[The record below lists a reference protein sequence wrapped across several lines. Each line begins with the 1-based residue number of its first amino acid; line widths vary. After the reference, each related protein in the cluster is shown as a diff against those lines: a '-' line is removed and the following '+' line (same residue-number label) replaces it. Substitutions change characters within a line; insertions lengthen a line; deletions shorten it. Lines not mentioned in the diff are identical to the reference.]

1 MKSSIQKKIV
11 MTSVILVGI
20 ALLLLGLL
28 SISIIYQSAMNSVK
42 TSMTEMV
49 RISSERAEWEMTSYV
64 NIAKGL
70 GSINRMSDPNYSAE
84 EKQAILDEWAGRYEL
99 ERCNLINSDGIA
111 VNGTDFS
118 DREYFKAA
126 MQGKT
131 YISEPLIS
139 KTTGALTIIIAA
151 PLYRD
156 GIPIGCVYVVP
167 DEEFLNDIARSIKV
181 SDNSI
186 AYLIDSTGKIVAY
199 PDSEVVKNSES
210 LDKGNNSPLRSIHEK
225 MINGESGFESYSY
238 NGSQVVSA
246 YCPVENTNGWSISIT
261 APQADFMGDTYA
273 SMIVLA
279 VIMFAAMTAAVLVSI
294 FLGRSIGK
302 PIRLCTDRIG
312 LLSKGDLSS
321 PVPKV
326 KSKDETGVLTE
337 ATSSMVSMLNG
348 IISDMGR
355 ILGEMAGGNF
365 AVNTHESSGFYTGD
379 FRKLLEH
386 IDDIK
391 GKLSHTLVEI
401 DVASTQVLT
410 GAEHVSA
417 AAQDLSQGT
426 TEQASSVEELAAT
439 LKVVSDDVT
448 NTSNNCI
455 EAKSRVSES
464 VSFVDEAISD
474 MEQLSKAMTH
484 ISETSNKISSII
496 KTIEDIAFQTNILA
510 LNAAVEAARA
520 GEAGKG
526 FAVVAEEVRSLAAKS
541 AEAAAET
548 ADLIE
553 DSIGKVG
560 AGSKIADET
569 AKAFNVISDVVQQ
582 SEVIINNIAQ
592 SSNYQ
597 ATAIAQIEQAISQV
611 SQVVQTN
618 SATSE
623 QCAAA
628 SEELSN
634 QATRMRELL
643 SVYNLG
649 GKKGS
654 SYKDSAA
661 GSSASNEQ
669 IISLGDGFDKY

>member
-526 FAVVAEEVRSLAAKS
+526 FAVVADEVRSLSTKS
-541 AEAAAET
+541 ADAAGDTTE
-548 ADLIE
+548 LIE
-553 DSIGKVG
+553 QSIAAVNEGIDKAEATSAALQNVGQTAALAEEIVGRIAEASREQSDSLSQVDVG
-560 AGSKIADET
+560 IDQ
-569 AKAFNVISDVVQQ
+569 ISAVVQR
-582 SEVIINNIAQ
+582 NA
-592 SSNYQ
+592 
-597 ATAIAQIEQAISQV
+597 
-611 SQVVQTN
+611 
-618 SATSE
+618 ATSE
-623 QCAAA
+623 ESAA
-628 SEELSN
+628 SAEELSS
-634 QATRMRELL
+634 QANALKTLI
-643 SVYNLG
+643 NAF
-649 GKKGS
+649 K
-654 SYKDSAA
+654 
-661 GSSASNEQ
+661 
-669 IISLGDGFDKY
+669 ISE

>member
-484 ISETSNKISSII
+484 ISETSNRLCS
-496 KTIEDIAFQTNILA
+496 
-510 LNAAVEAARA
+510 
-520 GEAGKG
+520 
-526 FAVVAEEVRSLAAKS
+526 
-541 AEAAAET
+541 
-548 ADLIE
+548 
-553 DSIGKVG
+553 
-560 AGSKIADET
+560 
-569 AKAFNVISDVVQQ
+569 
-582 SEVIINNIAQ
+582 
-592 SSNYQ
+592 
-597 ATAIAQIEQAISQV
+597 
-611 SQVVQTN
+611 
-618 SATSE
+618 
-623 QCAAA
+623 
-628 SEELSN
+628 
-634 QATRMRELL
+634 
-643 SVYNLG
+643 G
-649 GKKGS
+649 G
-654 SYKDSAA
+654 
-661 GSSASNEQ
+661 
-669 IISLGDGFDKY
+669 